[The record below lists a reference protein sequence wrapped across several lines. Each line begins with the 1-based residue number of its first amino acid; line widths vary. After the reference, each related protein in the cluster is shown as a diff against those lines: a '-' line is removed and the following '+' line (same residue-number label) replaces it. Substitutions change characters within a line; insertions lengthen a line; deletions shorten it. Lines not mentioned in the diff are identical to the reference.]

1 MEAIKA
7 AAAVTTATEGR
18 SPAEPLP
25 LPTRRFGGRM
35 YVETSRLLAVLD
47 DSIEA
52 GAD

>member
-1 MEAIKA
+1 METIKA

-25 LPTRRFGGRM
+25 TRRFSGRM
-35 YVETSRLLAVLD
+35 YMGTSRPLAMLD

-52 GAD
+52 GADR

>member
-25 LPTRRFGGRM
+25 TQRFSGRM
-35 YVETSRLLAVLD
+35 YMETSRPLAMLD

-52 GAD
+52 GADR

>member
-1 MEAIKA
+1 MQAIKA

-18 SPAEPLP
+18 SPAET

-35 YVETSRLLAVLD
+35 YMETVRLLAVPD

-52 GAD
+52 GADR